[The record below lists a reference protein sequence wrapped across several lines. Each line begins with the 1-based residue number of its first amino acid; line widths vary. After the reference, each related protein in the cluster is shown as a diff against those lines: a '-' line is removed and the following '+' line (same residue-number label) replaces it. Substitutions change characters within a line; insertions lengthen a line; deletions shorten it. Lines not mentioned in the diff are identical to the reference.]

1 SAIAEFMNE
10 KGWRAAFCSAK
21 NLYKCV

>member
-1 SAIAEFMNE
+1 IAEFMNE

>member
-1 SAIAEFMNE
+1 AEFMNE

>member
-1 SAIAEFMNE
+1 FMNE

>member
-1 SAIAEFMNE
+1 AIAEFMNE